1 MFDPDK
7 FFNKTLPKKFIV
19 ISIATIMIF
28 MKLNPPTEYWYLLM
42 AYFGVNA
49 VKGFIKKDE

>member
-1 MFDPDK
+1 MFDIDK

-19 ISIATIMIF
+19 VTVATIIVF

-49 VKGFIKKDE
+49 VKGFIKDEK